1 MVGQI
6 VRHATVI
13 QNDQGF
19 VEVHTMNRE
28 TASVQVMRCGLA
40 QRFIARKMT
49 VPKEIFKYLLTKRVV
64 QQSSVDIANFV
75 RGHLCPEKSHD

>member
-6 VRHATVI
+6 VRHATVN
-13 QNDQGF
+13 QNVSGF

-40 QRFIARKMT
+40 QRYIARKMT
-49 VPKEIFKYLLTKRVV
+49 VPKEIFKYFLTKGVV
-64 QQSSVDIANFV
+64 QKMLEFFF
-75 RGHLCPEKSHD
+75 